1 MTNLSIRGSSPHLWC
16 LVLINTIG
24 NIDQYYLTIA
34 RIAIETRLMRWT
46 MEAVKSLRYSILFKN
61 KLQKIYKS

>member
-1 MTNLSIRGSSPHLWC
+1 MPNLSIRESTPHRWC
-16 LVLINTIG
+16 LVLTNTID

-34 RIAIETRLMRWT
+34 RIAIETRFMRWT
-46 MEAVKSLRYSILFKN
+46 MEAIKSLRYSVLFKN